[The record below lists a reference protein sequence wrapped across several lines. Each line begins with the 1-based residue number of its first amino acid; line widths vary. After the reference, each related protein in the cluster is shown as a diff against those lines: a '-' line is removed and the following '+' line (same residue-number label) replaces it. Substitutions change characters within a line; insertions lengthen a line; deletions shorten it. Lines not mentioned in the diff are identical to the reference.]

1 MSTPQILRLTLPAE
15 VDSSN
20 SSAQRS
26 KTTGH
31 LVLTMPKVNP
41 DENALGLRVSAAQKK
56 REAEAKVQ
64 ALEAK
69 QASRDSRHLAYQL
82 QADARKAKGLPSSSG
97 VVPTGGAVK
106 IQGLV
111 GARHGGV
118 RQEPLATAQ
127 MNAVSTTILAPP
139 KPPPVAS
146 SKAPTHAFSNGL
158 DGDDDE
164 DDEDDDED
172 DEGDGEPPPP
182 M

>member
-1 MSTPQILRLTLPAE
+1 
-15 VDSSN
+15 
-20 SSAQRS
+20 
-26 KTTGH
+26 
-31 LVLTMPKVNP
+31 MPKVNP
-41 DENALGLRVSAAQKK
+41 NENALGLRVSAAQKK
-56 REAEAKVQ
+56 RETEAKLR

-69 QASRDSRHLAYQL
+69 QASRDSQHLAYQL
-82 QADARKAKGLPSSSG
+82 QAEARKAKAGRGAGGKASVST

-118 RQEPLATAQ
+118 RQEPLPTAQ

-146 SKAPTHAFSNGL
+146 SKAPTHAFSDSL
-158 DGDDDE
+158 DDDDE
-164 DDEDDDED
+164 GYEDSLDDS
-172 DEGDGEPPPP
+172 EPPPP